1 VARYKLLHWLSH
13 PQPPTSIDIVRW
25 LMVFDNAAN
34 PDALRDYLPSNGPGS
49 ILITSRR
56 PGFRISHLR
65 SSYFDLDPFTPD
77 ESVDFMRGATRRL
90 QAETSQVETEALRSI
105 ADRLG
110 GLPLALAHISSFILS
125 RDLTFA
131 EFLNRY
137 DTSNGRT
144 SILNEGPRIG
154 KYENSLAT
162 TWDVSFSK
170 LTQGAMALLDVLC
183 FLDPDH
189 ILDTIIRNPR
199 GALSLQDYPSSDQS
213 YFAACNEL
221 LDLHLIKGSKQN
233 DGQILSIHR
242 VIQEVRKE
250 KMDEIQRLDTIHTV
264 AQLVALC
271 WIFQALQNHHS
282 LARVAQCSAMVS
294 HVIHIHEAWRST
306 GNFGFATVDDLKNC
320 VSVAV
325 LFNDTGLY
333 VV

>member
-49 ILITSRR
+49 ILIISRR

-137 DTSNGRT
+137 NTSNGRT

-154 KYENSLAT
+154 IK
-162 TWDVSFSK
+162 
-170 LTQGAMALLDVLC
+170 
-183 FLDPDH
+183 
-189 ILDTIIRNPR
+189 TIILWD
-199 GALSLQDYPSSDQS
+199 GLLSARLWFLMSFTYTRLGDQQEISDSQRS
-213 YFAACNEL
+213 MT
-221 LDLHLIKGSKQN
+221 SK
-233 DGQILSIHR
+233 
-242 VIQEVRKE
+242 
-250 KMDEIQRLDTIHTV
+250 T
-264 AQLVALC
+264 A
-271 WIFQALQNHHS
+271 
-282 LARVAQCSAMVS
+282 SA
-294 HVIHIHEAWRST
+294 
-306 GNFGFATVDDLKNC
+306 
-320 VSVAV
+320 
-325 LFNDTGLY
+325 
-333 VV
+333 